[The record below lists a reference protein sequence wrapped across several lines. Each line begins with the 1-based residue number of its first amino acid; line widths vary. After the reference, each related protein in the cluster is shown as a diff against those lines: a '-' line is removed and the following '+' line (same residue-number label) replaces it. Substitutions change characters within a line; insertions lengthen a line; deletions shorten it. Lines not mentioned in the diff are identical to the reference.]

1 MKGLGQRYL
10 FASYD
15 PVPVLFNLVID
26 SLELK
31 TKNAYDKKVLAFSPS
46 QITSPEWLSERRK
59 KLKLTATVYTYLRN
73 LAAKD

>member
-1 MKGLGQRYL
+1 MKGLGQRFL

-26 SLELK
+26 SLGLK

-46 QITSPEWLSERRK
+46 
-59 KLKLTATVYTYLRN
+59 
-73 LAAKD
+73 